1 MIFSTQAKH
10 LQTNWAKSC
19 GALGSGCTIQQR
31 KQEGRQ
37 AGRKGRQGLG
47 KADTP
52 SNKGTG
58 VGRQLETSEKG
69 LREGGHTIQ
78 QRQTRKKTS
87 WEKSSNT
94 LAGRME
100 AEPWEGRRTIQQRDV
115 KLGDKLGDELGDK
128 LGNKLGDKLGDKA
141 DKASGHHAT
150 KESKN

>member
-1 MIFSTQAKH
+1 
-10 LQTNWAKSC
+10 
-19 GALGSGCTIQQR
+19 
-31 KQEGRQ
+31 
-37 AGRKGRQGLG
+37 
-47 KADTP
+47 
-52 SNKGTG
+52 
-58 VGRQLETSEKG
+58 VGRQWETSEKG

-87 WEKSSNT
+87 WERSSNT

-100 AEPWEGRRTIQQRDV
+100 AEPCEGRRAIQQREV

-150 KESKN
+150 KGSKN